1 MKQLAMQLNCFKNSG
16 KNLNKLQVLKLFEFC
31 TKNITLKFKD
41 FFYKQINGVA
51 MGSPLAPALTEVFFT
66 KIENDFINKPN
77 PLKIL
82 FYYRFVDD
90 IFVILPK
97 DENENEFLKI
107 FNIFHKNLIFTLEHK
122 QFNQ

>member
-90 IFVILPK
+90 ICY
-97 DENENEFLKI
+97 
-107 FNIFHKNLIFTLEHK
+107 FTK
-122 QFNQ
+122 R